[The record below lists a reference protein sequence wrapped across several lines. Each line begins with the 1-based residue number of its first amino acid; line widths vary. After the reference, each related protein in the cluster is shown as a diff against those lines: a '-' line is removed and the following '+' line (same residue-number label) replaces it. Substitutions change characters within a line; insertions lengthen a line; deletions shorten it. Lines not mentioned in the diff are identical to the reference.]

1 MSSPRSSSTLFA
13 ARMTGFFFF
22 RSIFTT
28 ISSVAVG
35 PVVASTTRTTASA
48 MSTATSDWIAI
59 REAMPFESESQPPV
73 STRVKSLPF
82 HSAR

>member
-13 ARMTGFFFF
+13 ARMTGFFFR

-28 ISSVAVG
+28 ISSVEVG

-48 MSTATSDWIAI
+48 MSTAISDWIAI
-59 REAMPFESESQPPV
+59 REAMPFES
-73 STRVKSLPF
+73 
-82 HSAR
+82 

>member
-1 MSSPRSSSTLFA
+1 M
-13 ARMTGFFFF
+13 FF
-22 RSIFTT
+22 RRSILTI
-28 ISSVAVG
+28 ISSVEVG

-73 STRVKSLPF
+73 STRVNSFVF